1 MTAADIGTRVRDDA
15 GHRATGASLASR
27 PPARRRGGSGRRVR
41 VLVAVLVCA
50 VMLFP
55 LYLMVVTAFSP
66 RSEVVSDQL
75 HLFPAEPTLANFSRI
90 FGLQYF
96 WTWFGNSVVIGVI
109 VTAITVVVNL
119 LAGYAFA
126 KLPFPGRSA
135 LFLLLLGTMMVPVQA
150 IIVSQFRIVT
160 ALDLVGTFWAVIIPS
175 AATAFGIFLARQFII
190 AIPDELIEAARVDGA
205 GRFRTFFSIVLPLCK
220 PLIAVL
226 VLLTFMY
233 QWNDFLWPLIVLRDQ
248 PLQTLPVALQAFRGQ
263 YTTDYGGLMA
273 MTLVSVAPMVVLF
286 LAFQRY
292 FVQGLARTG
301 IR

>member
-1 MTAADIGTRVRDDA
+1 MSTALSTPRSATAPRV
-15 GHRATGASLASR
+15 ATARG
-27 PPARRRGGSGRRVR
+27 PRRRGRTGLVVR
-41 VLVAVLVCA
+41 TVVAVLISL

-55 LYLMVVTAFSP
+55 LYLMVVTALSP
-66 RSEVVSDQL
+66 RQEIISDQL
-75 HLFPAEPTLANFSRI
+75 HLFPAAPTLDNFSRV
-90 FGLQYF
+90 FALADF

-126 KLPFPGRSA
+126 KLPFPGRNVV
-135 LFLLLLGTMMVPVQA
+135 FLALLGTMMVPVQA

-160 ALDLVGTFWAVIIPS
+160 ALDLVGTFWAVIVPS

-205 GRFRTFFSIVLPLCK
+205 GRLRTFVSIVLPLCR

-233 QWNDFLWPLIVLRDQ
+233 QWNDFLWPLIVLRDPQ
-248 PLQTLPVALQAFRGQ
+248 LQTLPVALQAFRGQ
-263 YTTDYGGLMA
+263 YSTDYGGLMA

>member
-1 MTAADIGTRVRDDA
+1 MTAAR
-15 GHRATGASLASR
+15 RA
-27 PPARRRGGSGRRVR
+27 ARRAGLRARVA
-41 VLVAVLVCA
+41 VAVLVC
-50 VMLFP
+50 VMMLFP

-66 RSEVVSDQL
+66 REEVLSDRL
-75 HLFPAEPTLANFSRI
+75 HLFPASPTLSNFTRV
-90 FGLQYF
+90 FALAYF
-96 WTWFGNSVVIGVI
+96 WNWFANSIVIGVL
-109 VTAITVVVNL
+109 VTVLTVTVNL

-126 KLPFPGRSA
+126 KLPFPGRSP

-160 ALDLVGTFWAVIIPS
+160 ALNLVGTYWAVIIPA
-175 AATAFGIFLARQFII
+175 AATAFGIFLSRQFIL

-205 GRFRTFFSIVLPLCK
+205 GRLRTFGSIVLPLCR

-233 QWNDFLWPLIVLRDQ
+233 QWNDFLWPLIVLREP

-263 YTTDYGGLMA
+263 FTTDYGGLMA

>member
-1 MTAADIGTRVRDDA
+1 MTGATVPA
-15 GHRATGASLASR
+15 ATGSARSTSSTR
-27 PPARRRGGSGRRVR
+27 TRGGPARRGRRGLGLR
-41 VLVAVLVCA
+41 VVVAVVVCL

-55 LYLMVVTAFSP
+55 LYLMVITAFSP
-66 RSEVVSDQL
+66 REDVISQDL
-75 HLFPAEPTLANFSRI
+75 HLFPSAPTLANFSRV

-96 WTWFGNSVVIGVI
+96 WTWFSNSVVISTI
-109 VTAITVVVNL
+109 VTALTVVVNL

-126 KLPFPGRSA
+126 KLPFPGKSTV
-135 LFLLLLGTMMVPVQA
+135 FLLLLGTMMVPVQA

-160 ALDLVGTFWAVIIPS
+160 FLSLVGTFWAVIIPS
-175 AATAFGIFLARQFII
+175 AASAFGIFLARQFII
-190 AIPDELIEAARVDGA
+190 AIPDELMEAARVDGA
-205 GRFRTFFSIVLPLCK
+205 GRFRVFFSIVLPLCK
-220 PLIAVL
+220 PLVAVL

-233 QWNDFLWPLIVLRDQ
+233 QWNDFLWPLIVLRD
-248 PLQTLPVALQAFRGQ
+248 PALQTLPVALQAFRGQ
-263 YTTDYGGLMA
+263 FTTDYGGLMA

>member
-1 MTAADIGTRVRDDA
+1 M
-15 GHRATGASLASR
+15 TGATVPASTSSTR
-27 PPARRRGGSGRRVR
+27 SASSSRTRRGPARRGRRGLGLR
-41 VLVAVLVCA
+41 VAVAVVVCV

-55 LYLMVVTAFSP
+55 LYLMVITAFSP
-66 RSEVVSDQL
+66 RQDVISQDL
-75 HLFPAEPTLANFSRI
+75 HLFPSEPTLANFSRV

-96 WTWFGNSVVIGVI
+96 WTWFSNSLVISTI
-109 VTAITVVVNL
+109 VTALTVVVNL

-126 KLPFPGRSA
+126 KLPFPGKST

-160 ALDLVGTFWAVIIPS
+160 ALNLVGTFWAVIIPS
-175 AATAFGIFLARQFII
+175 AASAFGIFLARQFII
-190 AIPDELIEAARVDGA
+190 AIPDELMEAARVDGA
-205 GRFRTFFSIVLPLCK
+205 GRLRVFFSIVLPLCK

-233 QWNDFLWPLIVLRDQ
+233 QWNDFLWPLIVLRD
-248 PLQTLPVALQAFRGQ
+248 PALQTLPVALQAFRGQ
-263 YTTDYGGLMA
+263 FTTDYGGLMA
-273 MTLVSVAPMVVLF
+273 MTLVTVAPMVVLF
-286 LAFQRY
+286 LAFQRF